1 MINDRVIVKYQD
13 KIVGKLGYTSDRRV
27 AFQYDEKWLEN
38 GFSLN
43 PFELPLT
50 SKILIAKK
58 PYFQGLFGVFYDS
71 LPDNWGRLLLDRYLE
86 SKGINFQDI
95 GILDR
100 LVMVGDSGMGALTYE
115 PAYKVDIRVKGLS
128 LDEISEECSKILK
141 SEKTNKIETLFKLGG
156 SSGGTRPKAMLDI
169 DGEPWIV
176 KFTNHI
182 DNKDSGLMEYEYLE
196 CARECG
202 INVPKT
208 KLFKSNI
215 CKGYLGIKRFDRD
228 GDTRFH
234 MVTVAGLLE
243 VDYQSPC
250 LDYKELIKLTKI
262 LTRNIDEY
270 EMFRLM
276 CFNVFSHNQD
286 DHAKNFTFIYYPDQ
300 KVWRLSPAYD
310 LTYSTTYYGEHTTSV
325 NGKGI
330 NISEEDMLKVGLENK
345 LDRKKCLNIINQVKE
360 CVLRRLGKYIKK

>member
-58 PYFQGLFGVFYDS
+58 PYFQGLFGVFSDS
-71 LPDNWGRLLLDRYLE
+71 LPDNWGRLLLDCYLE
-86 SKGINFQDI
+86 SKGINCQDI

-100 LVMVGDSGMGALTYE
+100 LVMVGD
-115 PAYKVDIRVKGLS
+115 
-128 LDEISEECSKILK
+128 
-141 SEKTNKIETLFKLGG
+141 
-156 SSGGTRPKAMLDI
+156 
-169 DGEPWIV
+169 
-176 KFTNHI
+176 
-182 DNKDSGLMEYEYLE
+182 
-196 CARECG
+196 
-202 INVPKT
+202 
-208 KLFKSNI
+208 
-215 CKGYLGIKRFDRD
+215 
-228 GDTRFH
+228 
-234 MVTVAGLLE
+234 
-243 VDYQSPC
+243 
-250 LDYKELIKLTKI
+250 
-262 LTRNIDEY
+262 
-270 EMFRLM
+270 
-276 CFNVFSHNQD
+276 SHNQD